1 MLRSAGGSIRR
12 AITQRQNQHRFYR
25 PGHGVFGH
33 LPDPPKRVFENQG
46 GLTPENAQ
54 RVHLINAFRRYGYLE
69 ADLDPLGLRKVESV
83 AELDPAIYGLS
94 LDENVKGNFSLHDLA
109 EQLRHIY
116 CGPTAIEFMHINNWE
131 ERQWISQNFENCI
144 AEELRKEELLR
155 IGDLMLKCENFDK
168 FLSTKFP
175 TLKRYGAEGAE
186 SMFAFFSEL
195 FEGAA
200 EKQVEEIIIG
210 IAHRGR
216 LNLLTQL
223 MDFPPVHMFRKIKGR
238 AEFPESADAAGD
250 VLSHL
255 VSSFDY
261 KGSEGNVHV
270 TMLPNPSHLEAVNPV
285 AMGKARARAWS
296 MNKGDYS
303 PDERS
308 ARAGDSVL
316 NVLVHGDGAF
326 TGQGV
331 VWESIALSQAP
342 HFRLGGTVHLVTNNQ
357 IAFTAE
363 SSVGRSSTHCTD
375 IAKAFEYPVIHVNGD
390 HPEEVV
396 KATRLALAYRE
407 RFRKDVFINL
417 VCFRRWGHNELD
429 DPTFT
434 SPVMYKEV
442 EARESVP
449 RLFLDRLVEE
459 GFTTEEAVKEQLQ
472 KHTEQLNNE
481 LKKVD
486 STVPIDISHR
496 GRWEGFK
503 QAPKAIESWDTG
515 VATDLL
521 RFIGAGSVK
530 VPEDFDTH
538 KHLYKMHIDSRMQK
552 MQTGEGIDWA
562 TAEAMAFGS
571 ILLEGN
577 DVRISGQDVG
587 RGTFCHRHAMMVD
600 QSTDHI
606 HIPLNELVE
615 EQKNQLE
622 VANNL
627 LSEEAILGFEW
638 GFSSENPR
646 RLCIWEAQ
654 FGDFFNGAQIIIDTF
669 LASAESKWLTSS
681 GLTMLLPH
689 GFDGAGPEHSSCR
702 MERFLQLCD
711 SREDQTPVD
720 GENVNMRVA
729 NPTTSAQYFHLLR
742 RQVVPNYRKPLI
754 VVGPKI
760 LLRHPKAASTIN
772 EFGPGTTYQ
781 NVISEEH
788 ATSSQKIKKVIFVS
802 GKHWINVEKARDER
816 GLKDSVAIV
825 RVEML
830 CPFPVVDLQ
839 AVLKKYPGAQDFVWS
854 QEEPRNAGA
863 WSFVRPRFENALGVR
878 LKFAGRPELAWTAT
892 AIGEHHTKEA
902 EEVINQTF
910 A

>member
-1 MLRSAGGSIRR
+1 
-12 AITQRQNQHRFYR
+12 
-25 PGHGVFGH
+25 
-33 LPDPPKRVFENQG
+33 
-46 GLTPENAQ
+46 
-54 RVHLINAFRRYGYLE
+54 
-69 ADLDPLGLRKVESV
+69 
-83 AELDPAIYGLS
+83 
-94 LDENVKGNFSLHDLA
+94 
-109 EQLRHIY
+109 
-116 CGPTAIEFMHINNWE
+116 
-131 ERQWISQNFENCI
+131 
-144 AEELRKEELLR
+144 
-155 IGDLMLKCENFDK
+155 MLKCENFDK

-486 STVPIDISHR
+486 STVP
-496 GRWEGFK
+496 
-503 QAPKAIESWDTG
+503 
-515 VATDLL
+515 
-521 RFIGAGSVK
+521 
-530 VPEDFDTH
+530 
-538 KHLYKMHIDSRMQK
+538 M
-552 MQTGEGIDWA
+552 
-562 TAEAMAFGS
+562 
-571 ILLEGN
+571 
-577 DVRISGQDVG
+577 
-587 RGTFCHRHAMMVD
+587 
-600 QSTDHI
+600 
-606 HIPLNELVE
+606 
-615 EQKNQLE
+615 
-622 VANNL
+622 
-627 LSEEAILGFEW
+627 
-638 GFSSENPR
+638 
-646 RLCIWEAQ
+646 
-654 FGDFFNGAQIIIDTF
+654 
-669 LASAESKWLTSS
+669 
-681 GLTMLLPH
+681 
-689 GFDGAGPEHSSCR
+689 
-702 MERFLQLCD
+702 
-711 SREDQTPVD
+711 
-720 GENVNMRVA
+720 
-729 NPTTSAQYFHLLR
+729 
-742 RQVVPNYRKPLI
+742 
-754 VVGPKI
+754 
-760 LLRHPKAASTIN
+760 
-772 EFGPGTTYQ
+772 
-781 NVISEEH
+781 
-788 ATSSQKIKKVIFVS
+788 
-802 GKHWINVEKARDER
+802 
-816 GLKDSVAIV
+816 
-825 RVEML
+825 
-830 CPFPVVDLQ
+830 
-839 AVLKKYPGAQDFVWS
+839 
-854 QEEPRNAGA
+854 
-863 WSFVRPRFENALGVR
+863 
-878 LKFAGRPELAWTAT
+878 
-892 AIGEHHTKEA
+892 
-902 EEVINQTF
+902 
-910 A
+910 